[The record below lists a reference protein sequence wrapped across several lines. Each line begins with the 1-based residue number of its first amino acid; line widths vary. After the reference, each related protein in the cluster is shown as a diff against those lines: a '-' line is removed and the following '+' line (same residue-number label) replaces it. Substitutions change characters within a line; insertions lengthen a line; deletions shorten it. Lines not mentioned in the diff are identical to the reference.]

1 MLIVALLL
9 VLLVLGLNV
18 VATVVIVRRD
28 GLSAGGRTVQLLLV
42 WLLPLVGAIL
52 CMAVATADGSGIR
65 GDNSFGGG
73 YDHPGGQ
80 SGDSYS
86 HQSHSSSDCSSDGGS
101 GDGGSCGSCAGR
113 QPHPLNRR
121 LRSARALARST
132 TRPLP
137 HRRPMPGP
145 G

>member
-52 CMAVATADGSGIR
+52 CMAVATADGSGSR
-65 GDNSFGGG
+65 GMAAQAMTPPLAIPVTTTAITATAAPTAEAATAVGVVTAAAAVVAIDEMFR
-73 YDHPGGQ
+73 DAGQ
-80 SGDSYS
+80 VTSW
-86 HQSHSSSDCSSDGGS
+86 
-101 GDGGSCGSCAGR
+101 
-113 QPHPLNRR
+113 
-121 LRSARALARST
+121 
-132 TRPLP
+132 
-137 HRRPMPGP
+137 
-145 G
+145 

>member
-52 CMAVATADGSGIR
+52 CMAVATADGSGSR
-65 GDNSFGGG
+65 GDGGG
-73 YDHPGGQ
+73 SHDTSVGYSRDNH
-80 SGDSYS
+80 SHHSY
-86 HQSHSSSDCSSDGGS
+86 SSSDCGS
-101 GDGGSCGSCAGR
+101 GDSGEGGDGGSCGG
-113 QPHPLNRR
+113 
-121 LRSARALARST
+121 
-132 TRPLP
+132 
-137 HRRPMPGP
+137 GD
-145 G
+145 

>member
-52 CMAVATADGSGIR
+52 CMAVATADGSGSR
-65 GDNSFGGG
+65 GEGGG
-73 YDHPGGQ
+73 RHDTSVGYSSDNH
-80 SGDSYS
+80 SHHSYS
-86 HQSHSSSDCSSDGGS
+86 NSDCGSDSGSSDGGS
-101 GDGGSCGSCAGR
+101 CGGGD
-113 QPHPLNRR
+113 
-121 LRSARALARST
+121 
-132 TRPLP
+132 
-137 HRRPMPGP
+137 
-145 G
+145 

>member
-73 YDHPGGQ
+73 YDHPGGH

-86 HQSHSSSDCSSDGGS
+86 HHSHSSSDCSSDGGS
-101 GDGGSCGSCAGR
+101 SDGGSCGG
-113 QPHPLNRR
+113 
-121 LRSARALARST
+121 
-132 TRPLP
+132 
-137 HRRPMPGP
+137 GD
-145 G
+145 